1 MHATD
6 VEKQHFRMDATAIAG
21 LSVLVVLLSVAI
33 TLLTVYVAKQISV
46 GAWSGAK
53 PPSEQTYSAL
63 NYVRG
68 HVEDYW
74 YEHRFMPQYMPLTQI
89 GIDPNFVQ
97 DLPAI
102 QYVRLG
108 GHTVDK
114 QSTYIEAKIRPTIQH
129 PSAGHSVIMTVD
141 SMPEPT
147 LIGRQTY
154 YRCYVRGPNGQM
166 PVVDMKN
173 FPGIC
178 RNTDPL
184 GGMGVEGEGGGR
196 QLEWPILK

>member
-1 MHATD
+1 MHASN
-6 VEKQHFRMDATAIAG
+6 VEKQQFRLDATAIAG
-21 LSVLVVLLSVAI
+21 LSVLIVVMSVAI
-33 TLLTVYVAKQISV
+33 TLMTVYVAKQIAV
-46 GAWSGAK
+46 GSWSGSR
-53 PPSEQTYSAL
+53 PPSEQSYSAL
-63 NYVRG
+63 TYVRG

-74 YEHRFMPQYMPLTQI
+74 YQHRQMPQYLPLSQI
-89 GIDPNFVQ
+89 GVDPTFIR
-97 DLPAI
+97 DLPAL

-108 GHTVDK
+108 GHPVDK
-114 QSTYIEAKIRPTIQH
+114 QSTFIEAHIGPTVDH
-129 PSAGHSVIMTVD
+129 PTANHSVIMTVD

-147 LIGRQTY
+147 LTGRQTY
-154 YRCYVRGPNGQM
+154 YRCYVRGPNGQI